1 MIEKWRADDGKP
13 VFGGT
18 CLNVGCIPSKAL
30 LDSSHKF
37 HEASHGL
44 AVHGIHTGELTLDL
58 GAMQKRKRQI
68 VGQLTGG
75 IAGLFKAN
83 GVTALSGS
91 GRLLA
96 GRKVEF
102 TPSEGA
108 AEIIDASHV
117 ILATGSVPIE
127 IPAAPFG
134 ELIVDS
140 AGALE
145 FAEVPRRLGI
155 IGAGVIGLELG
166 SVWARLGA
174 EVVMIE
180 ALPGFLMAA
189 DQQIA
194 KEALKIYGK
203 QGLDI
208 RLNARVTAT
217 QITGDGAPMVSVTY
231 VEGDTEKQE
240 VFDRLIVAVGRRP
253 VTAGIFA
260 PDSGV
265 NLEERGFVYVNEF
278 CQTDMP
284 GVYAV
289 GDIVRGPMLAHKAM
303 EEGVMV
309 AERIAGPQDAA
320 QLRLHPLGH
329 LHAPRDRLGRRQRTT
344 AQGGGHALQRRRV
357 SIRRQRAG
365 AGGQRQR
372 RHDQAADARRN
383 RPHSRLPH
391 HRPQRRGPRAAGGDR
406 DGVRRQRR
414 GSRADGL
421 QPSDP
426 VGGRARGGARGTG
439 ARHPYPQ
446 PQIPQIGYDSRS
458 IIPDNCARFRR
469 PRPRAPFPGG
479 RNSAS

>member
-1 MIEKWRADDGKP
+1 MAQQFDVVVIGAGPGGYVAAIRCAQLGLKTAVIEKWRSGDGKP

-37 HEASHGL
+37 HEAGHGL

-58 GAMQKRKRQI
+58 EAMQKRKRQI

-102 TPSEGA
+102 TPAGGA
-108 AEIIDASHV
+108 PEIIDASHV

-145 FAEVPRRLGI
+145 FTEVPLRLGI
-155 IGAGVIGLELG
+155 VGAGVIGLELG

-174 EVVMIE
+174 EVVVIE
-180 ALPGFLMAA
+180 ALPEFLMAA
-189 DQQIA
+189 DQQVA
-194 KEALKIYGK
+194 KDALKLFGK

-217 QITGDGAPMVSVTY
+217 QVTGDGKPMVSVSY

-253 VTAGIFA
+253 VTEGLFA

-265 NLEERGFVYVNEF
+265 NLEERGFVHVNEF

-284 GVYAV
+284 GVYAI

-309 AERIAGPQDAA
+309 AERIAGRKTQLNYDCIPSVIYTHPEIAWVGANEQQLKAA
-320 QLRLHPLGH
+320 GTAYNVGVFPFAANGRALAANDSAGMVKLLTEAETDRVLGCHVVGASAADLVQQAVIAMEFGASAEDLALTVFSHPTLSEGVHEAALAALGH
-329 LHAPRDRLGRRQRTT
+329 AIHIPNRKPRK
-344 AQGGGHALQRRRV
+344 
-357 SIRRQRAG
+357 
-365 AGGQRQR
+365 
-372 RHDQAADARRN
+372 
-383 RPHSRLPH
+383 
-391 HRPQRRGPRAAGGDR
+391 
-406 DGVRRQRR
+406 
-414 GSRADGL
+414 
-421 QPSDP
+421 
-426 VGGRARGGARGTG
+426 
-439 ARHPYPQ
+439 
-446 PQIPQIGYDSRS
+446 
-458 IIPDNCARFRR
+458 
-469 PRPRAPFPGG
+469 
-479 RNSAS
+479 